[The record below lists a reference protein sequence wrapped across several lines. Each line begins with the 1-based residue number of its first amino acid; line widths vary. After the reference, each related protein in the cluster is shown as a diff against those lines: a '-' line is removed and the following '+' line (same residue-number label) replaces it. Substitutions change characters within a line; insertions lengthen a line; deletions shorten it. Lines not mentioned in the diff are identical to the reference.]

1 MFNWLSP
8 FLISQEEVCKTRETI
23 VQVKA
28 YHDTTK
34 AELEE
39 LNGKQWAPKLTPDL
53 SHKHGIDTT
62 YCHIDKYNFSPGVT
76 ADLKNSVILHREN
89 NRWLSFDNGEF
100 RIPAHLLSML

>member
-8 FLISQEEVCKTRETI
+8 FLISQEEACKTRETI

-39 LNGKQWAPKLTPDL
+39 LNELLTPDL

-76 ADLKNSVILHREN
+76 ADMKNSVILHREN
-89 NRWLSFDNGEF
+89 NR
-100 RIPAHLLSML
+100 